1 MCERKRSPEGS
12 DEHLSEC
19 NTGDKG
25 EGRKPV
31 ENRHVPYL
39 GLLGGAPQ

>member
-12 DEHLSEC
+12 DEHLSDVIQD
-19 NTGDKG
+19 DKG
-25 EGRKPV
+25 EGRKPA

-39 GLLGGAPQ
+39 GFLGGAPQ